1 MSNVRIANRYA
12 SALMALT
19 NEQKKSDA
27 VADDLLIVKNA
38 IDSSRELRNA
48 MASPVIAKEK
58 KQAILRDIF
67 KKKISS
73 TVLGYLEEI
82 VVKGR
87 ESVLGEILSQY
98 FSLRDEQ
105 LGVVRVNVQTSVEFS
120 AKQEKD
126 LAKQL
131 EAMTKKKI
139 EITFS
144 IDKSIK
150 GGFIARVGDT
160 VLDGSVKR
168 QLEILK
174 IKLKQGSLN
183 N

>member
-1 MSNVRIANRYA
+1 MSNLRVATRYA
-12 SALMALT
+12 SALMELT

-27 VADDLLIVKNA
+27 VAGDLMIVKNA
-38 IDSSRELRNA
+38 LDASRELRNLLG
-48 MASPVIAKEK
+48 SPVVAKEK
-58 KQAILRDIF
+58 KQAVIRDIF
-67 KKKISS
+67 KKKIGE
-73 TVLGYLEEI
+73 TVLGYINEI

-87 ESVLGEILSQY
+87 ENVLSEILTQY
-98 FSLRDEQ
+98 FILRDVQ
-105 LGVVRVNVQTSVEFS
+105 LGIVRVEVMTSVEFS

-126 LAKQL
+126 LTKQL
-131 EAMTKKKI
+131 EAMTKKKV
-139 EITFS
+139 EISFS
-144 IDKSIK
+144 LDTSIK

-174 IKLKQGSLN
+174 VKLKQGSFN

>member
-1 MSNVRIANRYA
+1 MSNQRVAARYA
-12 SALMALT
+12 SALMELT

-27 VADDLLIVKNA
+27 IADDLALVKNA
-38 IDSSRELRNA
+38 IDTSKELRNVL
-48 MASPVIAKEK
+48 ASPIVPKEK
-58 KQAILRDIF
+58 KKAILRDVF
-67 KKKISS
+67 KKK
-73 TVLGYLEEI
+73 VGELVMGYLDQI
-82 VVKGR
+82 IAKGR
-87 ESVLGEILSQY
+87 ENVLAEILAQY
-98 FSLRDEQ
+98 FIQRDEQ
-105 LGVVRVNVQTSVEFS
+105 LGIVRVTVKTSIEFS

-131 EAMTKKKI
+131 EAMTKKKV
-139 EITFS
+139 EIAFS
-144 IDKSIK
+144 LDKTIR

-174 IKLKQGSLN
+174 MKLKQGSLN